1 VNRIG
6 RVFARLFAAERQS
19 KSSSV
24 HIQVADGS
32 VELAIFQDPAAEDVR
47 AIREAIYQYN
57 RSKAGDQH
65 YQALTIL
72 VHDRRG
78 RLVGGLLGATFWRW
92 LTVDVLW
99 VADGLRGQGHGR
111 RLLLAAEREA
121 RRRGC
126 KHACLD
132 TFSFQARGFYEKLGY
147 APFGVLD
154 DFPGGHKRYFLTK
167 TFRGVT

>member
-1 VNRIG
+1 MNRMG

-24 HIQVADGS
+24 HIPVADGS
-32 VELAIFQDPAAEDVR
+32 IELAIVPNPAAEDVR

-72 VHDRRG
+72 AHDRRG

-92 LTVDVLW
+92 LTVDFLW
-99 VADGLRGQGHGR
+99 VADGLRGQGHGS
-111 RLLLAAEREA
+111 RLLVAAEREA
-121 RRRGC
+121 CRRGC

-132 TFSFQARGFYEKLGY
+132 TFSFQARDFYEKLGY

-154 DFPGGHKRYFLTK
+154 DFPGGHRRYFLTK
-167 TFRGVT
+167 TLRG